1 MSEVRKIQIS
11 QDMVND
17 YARISGDDN
26 PIHQDPSFA
35 RDEGFDTT
43 IVHGMFVLS
52 LMGEYFSVSSK
63 FDTQSK
69 LLLNARFKKPVY
81 VDEEITFFIENK
93 KKIIAKNSTNEI
105 CVEVVVP
112 NV

>member
-1 MSEVRKIQIS
+1 MSKVRKIQIS

-52 LMGEYFSVSSK
+52 LMGEYFSVSSN
-63 FDTQSK
+63 FDCVSN

-93 KKIIAKNSTNEI
+93 EKIIAKNSTNEI